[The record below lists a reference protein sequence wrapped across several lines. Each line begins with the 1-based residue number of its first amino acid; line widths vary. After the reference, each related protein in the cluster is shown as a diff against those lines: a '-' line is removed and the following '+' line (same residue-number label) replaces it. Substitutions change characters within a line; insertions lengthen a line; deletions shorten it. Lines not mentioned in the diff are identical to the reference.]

1 MADKLMYIP
10 NVNTESCASLDDYLC
25 LKRFETHFNA
35 LTNKNSLKSPKLLR
49 QRIRKRYFKNL
60 GTSVINSQMSPPSLY
75 ITVEVFHSSR

>member
-10 NVNTESCASLDDYLC
+10 NVNTENSLDDCLC

-35 LTNKNSLKSPKLLR
+35 LTNKNSLKSPKLLS
-49 QRIRKRYFKNL
+49 QRIINRYYKNL

-75 ITVEVFHSSR
+75 ITAEVFHCSR